1 MLWYKAWLETRFRF
15 LVGALM
21 ILGLCAFFVIG
32 NPLILRQW
40 NEDLRLRPELY
51 NPPWLFQ
58 AMEDYPFFIWHFL
71 FQDMLQKLWVLFAV
85 LLGFGGISR
94 ESAQGTAGFTLS
106 LPASRARLL
115 NVRTAT
121 GFLEIVF
128 LGLIPAAAI
137 PLLSLVIGKPYPFF
151 HGLAHSLFMIA
162 GGSVFYALAVLL
174 SAFIRD
180 EYTPVL
186 IGISVAALMFFL
198 ANPYIDGAGGQPLF
212 LRLIDVTRVMSG
224 ISAAI
229 NLNLPLL
236 LGLVVSLALA
246 SALFILS
253 RKIIEA
259 SDY

>member
-15 LVGALM
+15 LIGAVM

-32 NPLILRQW
+32 NPLILWQW

-51 NPPWLFQ
+51 NPPWLFR

-106 LPASRARLL
+106 LPVSRARLL

-137 PLLSLVIGKPYPFF
+137 PLLSLIIGKPYPIL
-151 HGLAHSLFMIA
+151 HGLAHSLFLIA
-162 GGSVFYALAVLL
+162 GGSVFYAMAVFL
-174 SAFIRD
+174 SALIRD
-180 EYTPVL
+180 EYTPAL
-186 IGISVAALMFFL
+186 IGISVAAIMFFL
-198 ANPYIDGAGGQPLF
+198 ANPYLDGAEQPLF
-212 LRLIDVTRVMSG
+212 LKLIDVTRVMSG
-224 ISAAI
+224 ISAAV
-229 NLNLPLL
+229 NLNFPLL
-236 LGLVVSLALA
+236 SGLVVSLALA
-246 SALFILS
+246 STLFILS
-253 RKIIEA
+253 RKIVGA
-259 SDY
+259 ADY